1 MLSNCNGTQKTK
13 TKKQGKKK
21 EINLPRRCEELSTTN
36 ICVDDDD
43 DVDGTK
49 RKTRKAAS
57 LVHMHCTV
65 STIARHAGCPA
76 MQCSDWPSSSYQS
89 PSVVLTPPPPAQN
102 FAH

>member
-1 MLSNCNGTQKTK
+1 MGPKN
-13 TKKQGKKK
+13 KKGRKKK
-21 EINLPRRCEELSTTN
+21 EINLPNRREELSTKN

-43 DVDGTK
+43 DADGTK

-76 MQCSDWPSSSYQS
+76 MQCSDWPSSSYQT
-89 PSVVLTPPPPAQN
+89 PSAALTPPPPGQN
-102 FAH
+102 LAH